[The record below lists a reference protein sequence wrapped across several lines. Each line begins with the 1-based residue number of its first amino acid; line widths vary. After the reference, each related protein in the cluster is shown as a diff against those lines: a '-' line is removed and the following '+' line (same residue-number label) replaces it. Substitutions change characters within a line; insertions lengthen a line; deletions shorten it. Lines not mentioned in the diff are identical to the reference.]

1 MTSGHKDIGVR
12 KTEFVAKTEF
22 LCKMEHFTWFSV
34 KTDAVKERAKWYLLC
49 RAETINLL
57 KKT

>member
-34 KTDAVKERAKWYLLC
+34 KTDAVKERGKWYLHC
-49 RAETINLL
+49 RAETIYL
-57 KKT
+57 